1 MCRMVNCLRAHGV
14 GRGDRV
20 AIYMPTSPDAVA
32 AILACARIGALHSV
46 VFAGKNCITTKI
58 KNETNTVELRS
69 KGFHG
74 TGLIFPI
81 D

>member
-1 MCRMVNCLRAHGV
+1 MCRMANCLLSHGV

-46 VFAGKNCITTKI
+46 VFAG
-58 KNETNTVELRS
+58 EFHL
-69 KGFHG
+69 GF
-74 TGLIFPI
+74 IFI
-81 D
+81 SYESR